1 MTEPPRGELDHL
13 VAARLAAV
21 RQRIAAAGG
30 TDVRVLPVTKT
41 FPIEACWA
49 AWRAGCTDVGE
60 NYAQEAVA
68 KLGTAASIPFGVHFI
83 GQLQS
88 NKVRTLAPLV
98 SVYETVDRPSLVRE
112 LARRAPGAKVLV
124 QADTSG
130 EPGKGGCPMNEVPA
144 LVESAGAAG
153 LEVLGL
159 MTVGPTEGGAE
170 AARAGFKAVRAMVDR
185 LGLSWCSMGMT
196 DDLEVA
202 VQEGATQVRVGS
214 ALFGPRDDARRPY
227 PGRSVR

>member
-13 VAARLAAV
+13 VAARLVAV

-88 NKVRTLAPLV
+88 NKVRALAPLV
-98 SVYETVDRPSLVRE
+98 SVYETVDRASLVRE
-112 LARRAPGAKVLV
+112 LALRAPGAPC
-124 QADTSG
+124 TSG
-130 EPGKGGCPMNEVPA
+130 AQCTTGTCFGGICQGNVTCGTCYYSTNYNTSCSPYARGTYDSRCGGNG
-144 LVESAGAAG
+144 LVCTGS
-153 LEVLGL
+153 
-159 MTVGPTEGGAE
+159 
-170 AARAGFKAVRAMVDR
+170 
-185 LGLSWCSMGMT
+185 
-196 DDLEVA
+196 
-202 VQEGATQVRVGS
+202 GS
-214 ALFGPRDDARRPY
+214 ACLIASGYSCSLGGTPCLSGLCEYHFPSGFYCR
-227 PGRSVR
+227 